1 MAKRKVARNSLKGY
15 NYQNYIFTLFL
26 AKMDTERNIVKIE
39 SEALD
44 TKQFDDIY
52 IEMNDE
58 TVYRIHEKLSRDS
71 NKRYCY
77 NKSHCKY

>member
-44 TKQFDDIY
+44 TFISK
-52 IEMNDE
+52 
-58 TVYRIHEKLSRDS
+58 
-71 NKRYCY
+71 
-77 NKSHCKY
+77 